1 MKSYRRLALL
11 AFVPALLTAPACV
24 SVRNVMKST
33 PSAAITTRL
42 PALDILSDQGPLAM
56 NDGASSDDALKL
68 FQQECAVNLTEP
80 TDTATFGFAKLV
92 VTKVKT
98 VRRGRG
104 VQALQL
110 VTLMTPSLLGVPL
123 EWYRT
128 TLEAEVQVS
137 DASGNL
143 LGTYAGTGTSAVK
156 VAMYHGYSQTAAP
169 RLADVLALRSAL
181 AQIRPQLDSATAR
194 LRPLLLAGGTVTNP
208 TPAATPPAGAVS
220 SVINDNR

>member
-1 MKSYRRLALL
+1 MKSFRRLALL
-11 AFVPALLTAPACV
+11 AFAPALLVAPACV
-24 SVRNVMKST
+24 SVKNVMKST
-33 PSAAITTRL
+33 PAAAIATRL
-42 PALDILSDQGPLAM
+42 PALDVLSDQGPLAM

-68 FQQECAVNLTEP
+68 FQQECNTNLTEP
-80 TDTATFGFAKLV
+80 ADTATFGFAKLV

-104 VQALQL
+104 LQTLQL
-110 VTLMTPSLLGVPL
+110 ATLMLPSLLGVPL
-123 EWYRT
+123 EWYHT

-143 LGTYAGTGTSAVK
+143 LGTYSGTGTSAVK

-169 RLADVLALRSAL
+169 RLADIIALRAAM
-181 AQIRPQLDSATAR
+181 AQIRPQLDTATAR

-208 TPAATPPAGAVS
+208 ASPAATVS
-220 SVINDNR
+220 SVVSDNR